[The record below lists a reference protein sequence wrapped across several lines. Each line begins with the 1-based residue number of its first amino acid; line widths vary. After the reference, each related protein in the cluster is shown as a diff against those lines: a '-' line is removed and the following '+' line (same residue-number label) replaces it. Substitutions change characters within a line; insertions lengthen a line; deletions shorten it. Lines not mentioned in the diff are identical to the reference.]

1 MICPRRC
8 PYSRPEREGNRQL
21 DEASVI
27 ELCMK
32 TDRSTIRDFFLRLP
46 LNQKLVAI
54 MLLLSLCLMS
64 ILVFLYYQTE
74 KEIYT
79 EFENQI
85 AGLSKGIQAGVEE
98 VTSSGVTDEKRLQNY
113 LRELKTKGVKEISI
127 ISNTDKIVSSTDP
140 KNIGKWIT
148 RRKKELIFK
157 AELGEPVTG
166 EGQSYNVIIPV
177 VAGNKHYGYIHLT
190 INTEDFSAFLR
201 LRIIKRIIAAAFVF
215 AAGIIA
221 TVFLAKKYTKPI
233 EEVVEAAKKVA
244 GGDLNQELKTE
255 RKDEIGELTQSFNFM
270 VNKLREERDLEER
283 LRKAEH
289 LAGIGQ
295 FSRSIAHEI
304 RNPLNFISLSIDHI
318 REKYK
323 PLKDEDHETFDALIT
338 NIKKEIQRVSRFA
351 ESFLEFSRPLELSR
365 QKTDIGILI
374 EDVLDLVMAKA
385 RKEHIEIVRE
395 YQSLPELLVDPEF
408 IKTCLYNV
416 ILNAFQAMP
425 GGGRLAIRTTIR
437 EDRFFLALEDTGT
450 GVPEDIAGK
459 IFDPFFTTK
468 SKGLGLGLA
477 LTKRVVEEHGGRV
490 EFRSVEGRGSAFTM
504 ILPVKKEI

>member
-1 MICPRRC
+1 M
-8 PYSRPEREGNRQL
+8 
-21 DEASVI
+21 
-27 ELCMK
+27 
-32 TDRSTIRDFFLRLP
+32 IRDFFLRLS
-46 LNQKLVAI
+46 LNQKLIAI
-54 MLLLSLCLMS
+54 MLLLSMSLMS
-64 ILVFLYYQTE
+64 ILLFLYYQTE

-98 VTSSGVTDEKRLQNY
+98 VTSSGMTDEKRLQGY
-113 LRELKTKGVKEISI
+113 LKELNAKGVKEISI
-127 ISNTDKIVSSTDP
+127 ISNSDKIVSSTNP

-190 INTEDFSAFLR
+190 INTENFSAFLR
-201 LRIIKRIIAAAFVF
+201 LRIIKRIFAAAAVF

-221 TVFLAKKYTKPI
+221 TVFLAGKYTKPI
-233 EEVVEAAKKVA
+233 EQVVEAARKVA
-244 GGDLNQELKTE
+244 GGDLNQELKTK
-255 RKDEIGELTQSFNFM
+255 RKDEIGELTDSFNFM

-323 PLKDEDHETFDALIT
+323 PCGNDDNEAFDALIM

-351 ESFLEFSRPLELSR
+351 ESFLEFSRPLELSF
-365 QKTDIGILI
+365 QKTDIGMLI

-385 RKEHIEIVRE
+385 LKERIEIVRDYE
-395 YQSLPELLVDPEF
+395 SSPQLMVDPEF

-425 GGGRLAIRTTIR
+425 GGGRLLIKTVET
-437 EDRFFLALEDTGT
+437 EDRFLLAVEDTGA
-450 GVPEDIAGK
+450 GVPEGIAGK

-477 LTKRVVEEHGGRV
+477 LTKRVVEEHEGKV
-490 EFRSVEGRGSAFTM
+490 EFKSVEGRGSIFTM
-504 ILPVKKEI
+504 MLPKGKRV